1 MLESILVSETTGLL
15 SVGGFI
21 ICILAALALGVVFT
35 IVYRFCGETTRSFS
49 FALAVLPAIVS
60 AVITMVSGSLG
71 AGVAVAGTFSLIRF
85 RSAQGTARE
94 LVAIFTAMAI
104 GLACG
109 MGYPLF
115 ALLFTA
121 ILCAAFL
128 LYAKT
133 GFGGDKNGALRRS
146 LKITVPEDLEYAEM
160 FEDVMEKYAAQHALV
175 QVKTTNLGSLNRL
188 TYDVTLREAGTEK
201 AFIDELRC
209 RNGNLE
215 ISLAARAAA
224 PSNL

>member
-1 MLESILVSETTGLL
+1 MLESILISETTGSM
-15 SVGGFI
+15 SVTGFV
-21 ICILAALALGVVFT
+21 ICIVSALVLGALFT
-35 IVYRFCGETTRSFS
+35 LVYRFCGKTTKSFS

-85 RSAQGTARE
+85 RSAQGSARE

-115 ALLFTA
+115 ALLFTV
-121 ILCAAFL
+121 ILCLAFI
-128 LYAKT
+128 LYGKT
-133 GFGGDKNGALRRS
+133 RFGEDKTAGLHRQLRV
-146 LKITVPEDLEYAEM
+146 TVPEDLEYEGM
-160 FEDVMEKYAAQHALV
+160 FDDLLEKYTVSYELT
-175 QVKTTNLGSLNRL
+175 QVKTMNLGSLNRL
-188 TYDVTLREAGTEK
+188 TYDVVLRESGTEK
-201 AFIDELRC
+201 TMIDELRC

-215 ISLAARAAA
+215 ISLASRVAEA
-224 PSNL
+224 SNL